1 MASNIKFTDN
11 SIEVT
16 EQINKGLRKS
26 LREVAAEIV
35 RQAKTNSR
43 VSTGETRRKYSYRTQ
58 ETVNGFVAH
67 IGSNYKNAIWEE
79 FGTGEYALN
88 GNGRPGYWVYVK
100 SGSDDKDKKDKPVG
114 KIYTLKEAK
123 QVMAILRSKGLDAYY
138 TKGKKPTRALFRA
151 FNEHK
156 EKYIEHLKI
165 AVDE

>member
-16 EQINKGLRKS
+16 KQINKGLRNA
-26 LREVAAEIV
+26 LREVAAEIR
-35 RQAKTNSR
+35 RQTLTNSR
-43 VSTGETRRKYSYRTQ
+43 TKTSQTKESFEYVVERTGD
-58 ETVNGFVAH
+58 GFIAQ
-67 IGSNYKNAIWEE
+67 IGSNNPNAIWEE

-100 SGSDDKDKKDKPVG
+100 SGSDDKKKDKPVG

-151 FNEHK
+151 FEENK
-156 EKYIEHLKI
+156 GKYIARLQK

>member
-16 EQINKGLRKS
+16 EQINKGLRNA

-35 RQAKTNSR
+35 RQARINSR
-43 VSTGETRRKYSYRTQ
+43 VSTGETRKKYSYRTQ
-58 ETVNGFVAH
+58 ETVNGFVAY

-100 SGSDDKDKKDKPVG
+100 SGSDDKKKDKPVG

>member
-16 EQINKGLRKS
+16 EQINKGLRNA

-35 RQAKTNSR
+35 RQAKINSR
-43 VSTGETRRKYSYRTQ
+43 VSTGDTRKKYRCRTQ
-58 ETVNGFVAH
+58 ETVNGFVAY

-100 SGSDDKDKKDKPVG
+100 SGSDDKKKDKPVG

>member
-1 MASNIKFTDN
+1 MAADIKFNDY

-16 EQINKGLRKS
+16 EQINKGLRNA

-35 RQAKTNSR
+35 RQAKINSR
-43 VSTGETRRKYSYRTQ
+43 VSTGETRKKYSYRTQ

-100 SGSDDKDKKDKPVG
+100 SGSDDKKKDKPVG

-151 FNEHK
+151 FEENK
-156 EKYIEHLKI
+156 GKYIARLQK

>member
-35 RQAKTNSR
+35 RQAKINSR
-43 VSTGETRRKYSYRTQ
+43 VSTGDTRNSYRYRTL
-58 ETVNGFVAH
+58 ETVDGFSAR
-67 IGSNYKNAIWEE
+67 IGSSNKNAIWEE
-79 FGTGEYALN
+79 FGTGEYALE
-88 GNGRPGYWVYVK
+88 GGRKTPWYVPVERVSGKKKPTFQGKVVVVY
-100 SGSDDKDKKDKPVG
+100 GKDGQAFYKTD
-114 KIYTLKEAK
+114 
-123 QVMAILRSKGLDAYY
+123 
-138 TKGKKPTRALFRA
+138 GKKPTRALFRA

>member
-35 RQAKTNSR
+35 RQAKINSR